1 MAGGKVTVRQKMI
14 NMMYLVLTALL
25 ALNVSAEILKSFH
38 MVEVSMDSAGRN
50 IDEKNDQTMKAIAK
64 FHSDLPNDSKGT
76 EAYEKSVQ
84 LKKIA
89 DEGVKYVGELKDQLI
104 TAAGGR
110 KATDEFPEGDP
121 KEEIAQASNIELHA
135 NLMINQGEGAKV
147 KAKINEI
154 RTKMLALLPA
164 EKQKLIKS
172 DLVAEDSKDG
182 KQTWES
188 EMFEHTPLAAVVA
201 LLSKTQNDIKNTESQ
216 ILDVLKGSLTDD
228 VQIVT
233 DFNAQIIPTSGTY
246 ITLGNKY
253 EAEIFLA
260 ASSSRSEADIMVNG
274 SKIQSEGGI
283 GKYAVTATREG
294 VNKFKAVISTVN
306 SSGKKMTYEKEGEF
320 FALAPIAVISATKMN
335 VVYIGLDNPISIS
348 VPGVGANKV
357 NATVSA
363 GGTLKKTKDGE
374 YMLQVT
380 AAQRTVTVTASV
392 DGKVMGIKEY
402 RVRQV
407 PKPTPMLGSI
417 EQSGSV
423 SMGQLKAANFVLTA
437 LKDFAFEGVNY
448 TPTEY
453 NLVFKPKNGPA
464 TVEKGNSQ
472 NLTPRAKSL
481 LMNARPGDI
490 IIVMGIKAR
499 GPAGV
504 VPVPSSL
511 ALEVR
516 Q

>member
-89 DEGVKYVGELKDQLI
+89 DDGVKYIGELKNQLI
-104 TAAGGR
+104 TTAGGR

-164 EKQKLIKS
+164 DKQKLIKS
-172 DLVAEDSKDG
+172 DLIAEDPKDG

-216 ILDVLKGSLTDD
+216 ILDVIKGSLTDD

-233 DFNAQIIPTSGTY
+233 DFNAQIIPCFITS
-246 ITLGNKY
+246 
-253 EAEIFLA
+253 
-260 ASSSRSEADIMVNG
+260 
-274 SKIQSEGGI
+274 
-283 GKYAVTATREG
+283 
-294 VNKFKAVISTVN
+294 
-306 SSGKKMTYEKEGEF
+306 
-320 FALAPIAVISATKMN
+320 
-335 VVYIGLDNPISIS
+335 
-348 VPGVGANKV
+348 
-357 NATVSA
+357 
-363 GGTLKKTKDGE
+363 
-374 YMLQVT
+374 
-380 AAQRTVTVTASV
+380 ASV
-392 DGKVMGIKEY
+392 
-402 RVRQV
+402 
-407 PKPTPMLGSI
+407 L
-417 EQSGSV
+417 
-423 SMGQLKAANFVLTA
+423 
-437 LKDFAFEGVNY
+437 
-448 TPTEY
+448 
-453 NLVFKPKNGPA
+453 
-464 TVEKGNSQ
+464 
-472 NLTPRAKSL
+472 
-481 LMNARPGDI
+481 
-490 IIVMGIKAR
+490 
-499 GPAGV
+499 
-504 VPVPSSL
+504 
-511 ALEVR
+511 
-516 Q
+516 

>member
-1 MAGGKVTVRQKMI
+1 
-14 NMMYLVLTALL
+14 
-25 ALNVSAEILKSFH
+25 
-38 MVEVSMDSAGRN
+38 
-50 IDEKNDQTMKAIAK
+50 
-64 FHSDLPNDSKGT
+64 
-76 EAYEKSVQ
+76 
-84 LKKIA
+84 
-89 DEGVKYVGELKDQLI
+89 
-104 TAAGGR
+104 
-110 KATDEFPEGDP
+110 
-121 KEEIAQASNIELHA
+121 
-135 NLMINQGEGAKV
+135 
-147 KAKINEI
+147 
-154 RTKMLALLPA
+154 
-164 EKQKLIKS
+164 
-172 DLVAEDSKDG
+172 
-182 KQTWES
+182 
-188 EMFEHTPLAAVVA
+188 MFEHTPLAAVVA

-216 ILDVLKGSLTDD
+216 ILDVIKGSLTDD

-335 VVYIGLDNPISIS
+335 VVYIGLENPISIS

-374 YMLQVT
+374 YMLEVT
-380 AAQRTVTVTASV
+380 AAQRTVTITASV